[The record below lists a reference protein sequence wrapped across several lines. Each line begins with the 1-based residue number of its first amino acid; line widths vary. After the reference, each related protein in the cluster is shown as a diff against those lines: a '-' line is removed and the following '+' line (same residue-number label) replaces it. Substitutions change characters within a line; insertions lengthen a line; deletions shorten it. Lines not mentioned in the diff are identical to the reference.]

1 VAAAAE
7 RKVGIMGTIS
17 KRDLLT
23 PLAIVVAGLM
33 ISGSVLWSNQRFL
46 DVASLYGTQPPAA
59 QSTTGEPPPAA
70 TADITKVSTE
80 GVPFIGAADAPVVM
94 AYWFDYQC
102 PYCRQE
108 EENVMPQLIADYVKP
123 GKLRI
128 LFKDFAFLGPDSQT
142 AGLAARAVWE
152 VAPDKFY
159 EWHRAM
165 FDKQDDENAGWGN
178 KEDIVALTKTVP
190 GIDAAKV
197 EQLMTDHAAEYQK
210 AIEADGMEGGAQGVS
225 GTPGAVIGKQL
236 IIGAQP
242 YQRFKAA
249 IEGALGAG

>member
-1 VAAAAE
+1 
-7 RKVGIMGTIS
+7 MGTIS

-46 DVASLYGTQPPAA
+46 DVASLYGTQPPPT

-70 TADITKVSTE
+70 TADIKKVSTE

-102 PYCRQE
+102 PYCRQV

-178 KEDIVALTKTVP
+178 KEDIIALTKTVP

-236 IIGAQP
+236 IVGAQP
-242 YQRFKAA
+242 YQQFKAA
-249 IEGALGAG
+249 IEAGLGAG